1 MPIIEHQINTQ
12 AGLQQEFDNNAG
24 IEMEAGNRPGDISIK
39 RLSIIIPAYNEENTI
54 AKILDRINEVKL
66 IRNIEKEVIVVNDCS
81 KDNTE
86 ATLQNYMNN
95 TPNLTINYFKYIR
108 HDINQ
113 GKGAAIHTGIAQ
125 ATGDYLLVQDADLEY
140 DPGEYN
146 TLLKPIVLGSAD
158 VVYGSR
164 FIGGNPHRILFFWHS
179 IGNRILTFLSNMFSN
194 LNLTDMETGYK
205 LFRTSIIQRIYLHEK
220 RFGFEPEV
228 TQKIS
233 MVPGIRIYE
242 VGISYYGRTFAEG
255 KKIGWRDGFR
265 AIYCI
270 LKYGLL
276 NNQLIK
282 QENQIVK
289 SEKVVNSI

>member
-1 MPIIEHQINTQ
+1 MQQSISRINTPTPAPALNQ
-12 AGLQQEFDNNAG
+12 LNNLESETSNQQPITAGEQ
-24 IEMEAGNRPGDISIK
+24 PSTIK
-39 RLSIIIPAYNEENTI
+39 KLSIIIPAYNEEKYITL
-54 AKILDRINEVKL
+54 ILDRINEVKL
-66 IRNIEKEVIVVNDCS
+66 IRNIEKEVIIVNDCS
-81 KDNTE
+81 TDNTE
-86 ATLQNYMNN
+86 AVILNYINN
-95 TPNLTINYFKYIR
+95 STNLTINYFKYIK

-125 ATGDYLLVQDADLEY
+125 ATGEYLLVQDADLEY

-164 FIGGNPHRILFFWHS
+164 FMGGNPHRILFFWHS
-179 IGNRILTFLSNMFSN
+179 IGNKFLTFLSNMFSN

-205 LFRTSIIQRIYLHEK
+205 LFRTDIIQRVYLHEK

-228 TQKIS
+228 TAKIAQ
-233 MVPGIRIYE
+233 VPLIRIYE

-255 KKIGWRDGFR
+255 KKIGWRDGVK

-270 LKYGLL
+270 VKYSLF
-276 NNQLIK
+276 NNQVFK
-282 QENQIVK
+282 KE
-289 SEKVVNSI
+289 EKVLTH

>member
-1 MPIIEHQINTQ
+1 MPIISNPQGLLPVVPDQETGNQEPLTRSATAITIN
-12 AGLQQEFDNNAG
+12 
-24 IEMEAGNRPGDISIK
+24 K
-39 RLSIIIPAYNEENTI
+39 LSIIIPAYNEEKTI
-54 AKILDRINEVKL
+54 ALILDRINEVKL

-81 KDNTE
+81 TDNTE
-86 ATLQNYMNN
+86 AALRHYMEH
-95 TPNLTINYFKYIR
+95 TENLTINYFKYIR

-125 ATGDYLLVQDADLEY
+125 ATGEYLLVQDADLEY

-164 FIGGNPHRILFFWHS
+164 FMGGNPHRILFFWHS
-179 IGNRILTFLSNMFSN
+179 IGNRFLTFLSNMFTN

-205 LFRTSIIQRIYLHEK
+205 MFRTDIIQRILLQEK

-228 TQKIS
+228 TAKIAQ
-233 MVPGIRIYE
+233 VPLIRIYE

-255 KKIGWRDGFR
+255 KKIGWRDGVR

-270 LKYGLL
+270 IKYGLF
-276 NNQLIK
+276 NNQAL
-282 QENQIVK
+282 VK
-289 SEKVVNSI
+289 TPGRKVAMET

>member
-1 MPIIEHQINTQ
+1 MSISPDNINFNQDPVIAGDVPQINNQGPVT
-12 AGLQQEFDNNAG
+12 
-24 IEMEAGNRPGDISIK
+24 GNKDAVTINK
-39 RLSIIIPAYNEENTI
+39 LSIIIPAYNEERTI
-54 AKILDRINEVKL
+54 ALILDRINEVKL

-81 KDNTE
+81 TDNTE
-86 ATLQNYMNN
+86 AVLRHYMENTSTLS
-95 TPNLTINYFKYIR
+95 INYFKYIR
-108 HDINQ
+108 HDYNQ

-125 ATGDYLLVQDADLEY
+125 ATGEYLLVQDADLEY

-164 FIGGNPHRILFFWHS
+164 FMGGNPHRILFFWHS
-179 IGNRILTFLSNMFSN
+179 IGNRFLTFLSNMFTN

-205 LFRTSIIQRIYLHEK
+205 MFRTDMIQRIVLQEK

-228 TQKIS
+228 TAKIA
-233 MVPGIRIYE
+233 MVPLIRIYE

-255 KKIGWRDGFR
+255 KKIGWKDGVR

-270 LKYGLL
+270 VKYGLFDK
-276 NNQLIK
+276 QVPIK
-282 QENQIVK
+282 VLAKN
-289 SEKVVNSI
+289 

>member
-1 MPIIEHQINTQ
+1 MQQSISRINTPTPAPALNQ
-12 AGLQQEFDNNAG
+12 LNNLESETSNQQPITAGE
-24 IEMEAGNRPGDISIK
+24 PPSTIK
-39 RLSIIIPAYNEENTI
+39 KLSIIIPAYNEERYITL
-54 AKILDRINEVKL
+54 ILDRINEVKL
-66 IRNIEKEVIVVNDCS
+66 IRNIEKEVIIVNDCS
-81 KDNTE
+81 TDNTE
-86 ATLQNYMNN
+86 AVILSYINN
-95 TPNLTINYFKYIR
+95 STNLTINYFKYIK

-125 ATGDYLLVQDADLEY
+125 ATGEYLLVQDADLEY

-164 FIGGNPHRILFFWHS
+164 FMGGNPHRILFFWHS
-179 IGNRILTFLSNMFSN
+179 IGNKFLTFLSNMFSN

-205 LFRTSIIQRIYLHEK
+205 VFRTDIIQRIYLHEN

-228 TQKIS
+228 TAKIAQ
-233 MVPGIRIYE
+233 VPLIRIYE

-255 KKIGWRDGFR
+255 KKIGWRDGFK

-270 LKYGLL
+270 VKYSLF
-276 NNQLIK
+276 NNQIF
-282 QENQIVK
+282 K
-289 SEKVVNSI
+289 SKEEKVLST